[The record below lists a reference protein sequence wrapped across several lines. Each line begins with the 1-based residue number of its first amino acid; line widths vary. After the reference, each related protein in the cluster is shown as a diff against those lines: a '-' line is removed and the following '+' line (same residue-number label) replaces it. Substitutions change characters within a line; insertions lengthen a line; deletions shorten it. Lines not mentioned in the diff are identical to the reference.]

1 MSRLIRWQISVDDL
15 EELFRRTFGEQ
26 YQVAVEWVDF
36 DDLMEVISVSFIE
49 DSDEDD
55 TGFYAGID
63 LN

>member
-55 TGFYAGID
+55 PGFYAGID